1 MEQVTLRARPRT
13 AFGTRPS
20 RRLRRDGFV
29 PATVYGRNSDAMSI
43 AVDGRELYAALHTE
57 AGRNALINVEIDGAS
72 DVLAVAREVQ
82 RHPVRGDVIHLDLI
96 QISLDEAIEA
106 EVALEYVGTPIG
118 VREDGGF
125 VEAIA
130 TTVGIEALPT
140 AIPGS
145 IVVDIADLH
154 TGDTLKVSD
163 LPAIEG
169 VVYTDDADRPLV
181 TVLLPRA
188 EEEVEAPLLVD
199 EEGMPIE
206 PAAVDESTVEAAE
219 APEAEEGD

>member
-1 MEQVTLRARPRT
+1 MEQVTLRARPRV

-20 RRLRRDGFV
+20 RRLRRDGLI
-29 PATVYGRNSDAMSI
+29 PATVYGRNTDTISI
-43 AVDGRELYAALHTE
+43 SVNGRELYAALHTE
-57 AGRNALINVEIDGAS
+57 AGRNALINVEIDGGA

-106 EVALEYVGTPIG
+106 EVGVEYVGTPIG

-130 TTVGIEALPT
+130 TTVRIEALPT
-140 AIPGS
+140 AIPS
-145 IVVDIADLH
+145 AIVVDIAELH
-154 TGDTLKVSD
+154 SGDSLKVSD
-163 LPAIEG
+163 LPVIEG
-169 VVYTDDADRPLV
+169 VTYTDDEDRPLV

-188 EEEVEAPLLVD
+188 EEEPSAELLLD
-199 EEGMPIE
+199 EEGQPIE
-206 PAAVDESTVEAAE
+206 AGAE
-219 APEAEEGD
+219 APAEDDAADAAAEEGD

>member
-1 MEQVTLRARPRT
+1 MEQVTLRAQPR
-13 AFGTRPS
+13 AVFGTRPS
-20 RRLRRDGFV
+20 RRLRREGLV
-29 PATVYGRNSDAMSI
+29 PATIYGRSANARSI
-43 AVDGRELYAALHTE
+43 TVDRRELYAALHTE
-57 AGRNALINVEIDGAS
+57 AGRNALLNIEIEGGN

-96 QISLDEAIEA
+96 EISLDEQISA
-106 EVALEYVGTPIG
+106 EVAVEYVGTPRG

-130 TTVGIEALPT
+130 TTVSISALPT

-145 IVVDIADLH
+145 IVVDIEDMA

-169 VVYTDDADRPLV
+169 VEYTDDEDRPLV
-181 TVLLPRA
+181 TVLLPRIEEEPEAELLEIGEEGELVPAAEAEEAAAEEAPAA
-188 EEEVEAPLLVD
+188 EEE
-199 EEGMPIE
+199 
-206 PAAVDESTVEAAE
+206 
-219 APEAEEGD
+219 